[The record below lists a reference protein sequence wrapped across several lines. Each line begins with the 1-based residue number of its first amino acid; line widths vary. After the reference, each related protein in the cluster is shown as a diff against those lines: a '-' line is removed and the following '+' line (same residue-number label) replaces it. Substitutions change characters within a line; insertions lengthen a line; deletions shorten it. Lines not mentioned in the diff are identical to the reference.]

1 MPEQSLDIECS
12 HCHNTAHYKVGHDG
26 EDKLEASLEHLK
38 GKTKIHIKSLI
49 AKHKIDKADFGYTIY
64 TCPTCHTLSNPY
76 DVRVEYDEIMVFQ
89 PFYKCQKCNITLVKA
104 KEPYTSYTC
113 RECGK

>member
-26 EDKLEASLEHLK
+26 DDKLEASLEYLK

-49 AKHKIDKADFGYTIY
+49 AKHKIPYSYFLSDKSF
-64 TCPTCHTLSNPY
+64 
-76 DVRVEYDEIMVFQ
+76 
-89 PFYKCQKCNITLVKA
+89 
-104 KEPYTSYTC
+104 TS
-113 RECGK
+113 KS